1 MGADLPWQRDP
12 VADRHLGPSST
23 EGEPLHHLLFPST
36 DRGVILE
43 SAIVFPIL
51 LAAFVALRREPEWRL
66 LVFGVLVLTAAWFGL
81 RAVH

>member
-1 MGADLPWQRDP
+1 MLTCPVSATPWRTDTSDP
-12 VADRHLGPSST
+12 LDPRQ
-23 EGEPLHHLLFPST
+23 PLHHLLFPST